1 MALHQTIDAEKLALY
16 REVYQE
22 RYPEDD
28 PDTALNKGAIENK
41 ASKLFFLNEAGERC
55 LWGPGMC
62 LSGPLVFF
70 FFKY

>member
-16 REVYQE
+16 RELCQE

-28 PDTALNKGAIENK
+28 PDTALNKGVIKNK
-41 ASKLFFLNEAGERC
+41 ASELFFLNEAGERC

-62 LSGPLVFF
+62 LA
-70 FFKY
+70 